1 MAIYNRYVSQNQI
14 YSSDSMASD
23 IPILVDRDEYS
34 EMDVY
39 MKVNENLI
47 IDMSLNIEGI
57 NRSSIAVNTALENYR
72 AALNNSNDILKAN
85 SKDNKDEYVY
95 FISRITVTE
104 DRAQNKLIFKE
115 DTYRYTAYSKTR
127 FDVYITSPI
136 LAETRDLFTSSSKT
150 KFDLKDTN
158 IDIEKL
164 DNVVEYNLTT
174 GNLYGEDITPEAN
187 NDNNNVNQENQINNN
202 TNVPTENNLNTN
214 ESINNSNN
222 SNSVNNE
229 GNSGNDSNSGNEE
242 NRQEDSGEND
252 NEDDE
257 STVVT
262 V

>member
-1 MAIYNRYVSQNQI
+1 M
-14 YSSDSMASD
+14 
-23 IPILVDRDEYS
+23 
-34 EMDVY
+34 
-39 MKVNENLI
+39 
-47 IDMSLNIEGI
+47 
-57 NRSSIAVNTALENYR
+57 
-72 AALNNSNDILKAN
+72 
-85 SKDNKDEYVY
+85 
-95 FISRITVTE
+95 
-104 DRAQNKLIFKE
+104 
-115 DTYRYTAYSKTR
+115 
-127 FDVYITSPI
+127 
-136 LAETRDLFTSSSKT
+136 AETRDLFTSSSKT

-257 STVVT
+257 STVVI